1 MLLKEMTEDNTINI
15 QSCSKEI
22 SGLRAKLIVAWVKGR
37 YRWAG
42 RACSWKLNGKKTPRL
57 ALICRRKFG
66 FLFAISICIVDT
78 FSVITLYVRFLRVS
92 VLLSAVYV
100 HGPSRYVA
108 PNIRSIRC
116 GIAQH
121 SRKSTWCFASL
132 LPPGTGPTASP
143 AARSLALAPCPLP
156 RSTSHESGSVG
167 PRLCP
172 GGSPSR
178 AAAGALRAGG
188 RAGGFA
194 REAAAPLES
203 CSWENSC
210 QEQAPRGGSPPQ
222 LHGHSCT
229 GFPQPS
235 CLLLCFFPLP
245 ATLGAHCRSR
255 GAAPLTLPLSWLT
268 APPEHPKSH
277 VWTGCFLES
286 PRSTFP
292 ALSGSV
298 LRAQLCQ
305 QKQGGHKEQSWS
317 PLSMAVSVELFQE
330 PP

>member
-37 YRWAG
+37 YRWLG

-57 ALICRRKFG
+57 ALICQRKFG
-66 FLFAISICIVDT
+66 FLFTISICIVDT
-78 FSVITLYVRFLRVS
+78 FSVISLYVRFLRVS

-108 PNIRSIRC
+108 PNTWSIRR

-132 LPPGTGPTASP
+132 LPLGTGPTASP
-143 AARSLALAPCPLP
+143 AAWSLALAPCPLP

-194 REAAAPLES
+194 READAPLES
-203 CSWENSC
+203 CSREDSC
-210 QEQAPRGGSPPQ
+210 QGQAPWVA
-222 LHGHSCT
+222 LL
-229 GFPQPS
+229 PS
-235 CLLLCFFPLP
+235 CLGTPVQAFPSP
-245 ATLGAHCRSR
+245 PVSSR
-255 GAAPLTLPLSWLT
+255 ASFPSPPPLVLT
-268 APPEHPKSH
+268 AGPEVLHPLCSLLAGSPHPPSIPKATCELDASSSHPEVPSLPWVGAFCVHSFASKSKEDKRSKAGAPW
-277 VWTGCFLES
+277 VW
-286 PRSTFP
+286 
-292 ALSGSV
+292 
-298 LRAQLCQ
+298 Q
-305 QKQGGHKEQSWS
+305 
-317 PLSMAVSVELFQE
+317 
-330 PP
+330 